1 MKRIDERKEVKGM
14 FCYCKKCAN
23 IENIKS
29 KENQTMCKVCG
40 SNMQPV
46 PQEYLM
52 TNGSFFKSQEARKEL
67 IQVIEAGENYDAE
80 VGSKKEEIRKEND
93 AKEQERIDE
102 TNEKMRQEQFHM
114 SCPVCGS
121 KNVQKI
127 STVGKYAKIGVFGI
141 LGADDLGKRWKCNV
155 CGSKF

>member
-1 MKRIDERKEVKGM
+1 MKRIDERKEVKEM
-14 FCYCKKCAN
+14 FYYCKKCAN

-29 KENQTMCKVCG
+29 KDNQTMCKVCG

-93 AKEQERIDE
+93 AKEQGRIDE
-102 TNEKMRQEQFHM
+102 TNEK
-114 SCPVCGS
+114 
-121 KNVQKI
+121 
-127 STVGKYAKIGVFGI
+127 
-141 LGADDLGKRWKCNV
+141 
-155 CGSKF
+155 

>member
-1 MKRIDERKEVKGM
+1 
-14 FCYCKKCAN
+14 
-23 IENIKS
+23 
-29 KENQTMCKVCG
+29 
-40 SNMQPV
+40 
-46 PQEYLM
+46 M

-127 STVGKYAKIGVFGI
+127 SIVGKYAKIGVFGI